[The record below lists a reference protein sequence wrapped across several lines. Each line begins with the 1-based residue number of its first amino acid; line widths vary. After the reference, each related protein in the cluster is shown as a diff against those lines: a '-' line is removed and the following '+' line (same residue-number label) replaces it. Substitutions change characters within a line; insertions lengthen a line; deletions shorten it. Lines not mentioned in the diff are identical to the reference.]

1 MVGCWLLLIALDE
14 TLSEQAYGLASFWLV
29 RSGCRCRE
37 SADDVERIAVARR
50 PDSPLTTP
58 SDPAQEM
65 RREPLI
71 IPFDYQRASLRVS
84 CCLSALLVLLRS
96 VLRSRS
102 LFAKVGEQITGCKRW
117 ELLVWTAGQMDG

>member
-1 MVGCWLLLIALDE
+1 MTALDE
-14 TLSEQAYGLASFWLV
+14 TLSEQAHGLVSFWLV
-29 RSGCRCRE
+29 RSGCCCLE

-50 PDSPLTTP
+50 PDSPLTRP
-58 SDPAQEM
+58 SDPLQEM

-84 CCLSALLVLLRS
+84 CLSALLVLLRS

-102 LFAKVGEQITGCKRW
+102 PFAKVGEQITGCKRW
-117 ELLVWTAGQMDG
+117 ELPVWTAGQMDG